1 MSFRV
6 LIIPEDP
13 TYNGYILKPLVER
26 LLAEAGKPQAKVV
39 LLTNPKVGG
48 IEEAKAAIRGRLV
61 DAYRHLDLWLFLP
74 DADRARGLEELEKD
88 AAEQGVRLFCCAA
101 RPEVEVWLLAGHRD
115 KLGLPW
121 PEVVQHPRLKE
132 DVFEP
137 FLAKYGDAR
146 RASGGRDL
154 LMKDPLANYR
164 GLLRLCP
171 ELAELEARV
180 KELKTVARSLPE

>member
-6 LIIPEDP
+6 LVIPEDP

-26 LLAEAGKPQAKVV
+26 LLAEVGKPQAKVV

-61 DAYRHLDLWLFLP
+61 EAYRHLDLWLFLP
-74 DADRARGLEELEKD
+74 DADRATGLEELEKK
-88 AAEQGVRLFCCAA
+88 AAAKGVRLVCCAA

-115 KLGLPW
+115 KLGLSW

-132 DVFEP
+132 EVFEP
-137 FLAKYGDAR
+137 FLARHGDAR
-146 RASGGRDL
+146 SAGGGRDS
-154 LMKDPLANYR
+154 LMKETLANYR
-164 GLLRLCP
+164 GLVRLCP
-171 ELAELEARV
+171 ELAELEARMR
-180 KELKTVARSLPE
+180 ELKTPG